1 MKKRV
6 GLARAVALDPELLF
20 CDEPTAGLD
29 PIATAAIDEVICSVG
44 RVLGMASVVVT
55 HDMASAFR
63 IADRIVMLFRGKA
76 IFEGT
81 PDELRASDEPAV
93 TQFVEGLTEGPIP
106 LRLSAKDYA
115 ADLLDDEEQE
125 GY

>member
-29 PIATAAIDEVICSVG
+29 PIATAAIDEVINSVG
-44 RVLGMASVVVT
+44 SVLGMASVVVT

-63 IADRIVMLFRGKA
+63 IADRMIMLFRGKV

-81 PDELRASDEPAV
+81 PDEVRDSEDPAV
-93 TQFVEGLTEGPIP
+93 IQFVQGLTEGPIP
-106 LRLSAKDYA
+106 LRLSAKDYG
-115 ADLLDDEEQE
+115 ADLLDDDDEVF
-125 GY
+125 